1 METIKNINSSVP
13 KIIITNLMG
22 YLRFLPT
29 PEFYRDSIINIS
41 VGMSIE
47 PKKLYEKLINIGYN
61 SETLVTKTG
70 DVGLRGFVIDVFPLG
85 EDNPYRIEFLVMK

>member
-1 METIKNINSSVP
+1 
-13 KIIITNLMG
+13 
-22 YLRFLPT
+22 
-29 PEFYRDSIINIS
+29 
-41 VGMSIE
+41 MSIE

-85 EDNPYRIEFLVMK
+85 EDNPYRIEFFGDEIESIRLFDTDTQKSLKNVKDLVVYPLQNFD